1 MDKQSNM
8 QGVYSNELLTSKV
21 FLTMDQVGQNIKQN
35 LERSISYSIEGKC
48 TQDGYIK
55 PNSVRVNTYSAGI
68 VNNEKVEFQ
77 TVFECMVCH
86 PVEDMVMDCKVKT
99 LTKAGIHG
107 EVIDNEGNMPV
118 TIFIARDHHFTN
130 KQFGT
135 IEENSVITTKVV
147 GIRFELNDPYICAI
161 GILDNTVNE
170 DKAKPTIQISNDDI

>member
-1 MDKQSNM
+1 MDKQSNT
-8 QGVYSNELLTSKV
+8 QGVYSNELLTRKV

-86 PVEDMVMDCKVKT
+86 PVEDMVIDCKVKT

-118 TIFIARDHHFTN
+118 TVFIARDHHFTN
-130 KQFGT
+130 KQFGAV
-135 IEENSVITTKVV
+135 EENSVITTKII

-161 GILDNTVNE
+161 GTLDTETN
-170 DKAKPTIQISNDDI
+170 KKKK

>member
-1 MDKQSNM
+1 MDKQSNT
-8 QGVYSNELLTSKV
+8 QGVYSNELLTRKV

-68 VNNEKVEFQ
+68 INNEKVEFQ
-77 TVFECMVCH
+77 TVFECMVCY

-135 IEENSVITTKVV
+135 IEENSVITTKIV

-161 GILDNTVNE
+161 GTLDTETN
-170 DKAKPTIQISNDDI
+170 KK

>member
-1 MDKQSNM
+1 MDKQSNT
-8 QGVYSNELLTSKV
+8 QGVYSNELLTRKV

-86 PVEDMVMDCKVKT
+86 PVEDMVIDCKVKT

-118 TIFIARDHHFTN
+118 TVFIARDHHFTN
-130 KQFGT
+130 KQFGAV
-135 IEENSVITTKVV
+135 EENSVITTKII

-161 GILDNTVNE
+161 GTLDTETN
-170 DKAKPTIQISNDDI
+170 KK

>member
-1 MDKQSNM
+1 MDKQSNT
-8 QGVYSNELLTSKV
+8 QGVYSNELLTRKV

-86 PVEDMVMDCKVKT
+86 PVEDMVIDCKVKT

-118 TIFIARDHHFTN
+118 TVFIARDHHFTN
-130 KQFGT
+130 KQFGAVD
-135 IEENSVITTKVV
+135 ENSVITTKII

-161 GILDNTVNE
+161 GTLDTETN
-170 DKAKPTIQISNDDI
+170 KK

>member
-1 MDKQSNM
+1 MDKQSNT
-8 QGVYSNELLTSKV
+8 QGVYSNELLTRKV

-55 PNSVRVNTYSAGI
+55 PNSVRVNTYSAGV
-68 VNNEKVEFQ
+68 VNNEKIEFQ

-86 PVEDMVMDCKVKT
+86 PVEDMVIDCKVKT
-99 LTKAGIHG
+99 LTKAGVHA
-107 EVIDNEGNMPV
+107 EVIDNEGNIPV

-135 IEENSVITTKVV
+135 IEENNIITTKII

-161 GILDNTVNE
+161 GTLDTE
-170 DKAKPTIQISNDDI
+170 SNKK